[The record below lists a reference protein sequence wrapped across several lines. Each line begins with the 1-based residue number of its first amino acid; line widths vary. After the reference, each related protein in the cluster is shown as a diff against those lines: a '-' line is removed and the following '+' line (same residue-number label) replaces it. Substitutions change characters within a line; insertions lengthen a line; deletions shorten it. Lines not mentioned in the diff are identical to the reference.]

1 MNQSTVSGSLLIVF
15 LYNFAEAIRLDELR
29 RSLGVP
35 PAGREPPFR
44 QPAPEY
50 VRFITPP
57 VVVPVA
63 PFTVDGGAKVGGRI
77 AYYEYGIVTIQIEI
91 PFAGTWAELVALAAR
106 WMNSAELERR
116 AAAVVREH
124 VTRAGEAIVSP
135 FAEQLSEDYYI
146 VHLREARDGAGGT
159 LNAGELIEQCPDSIA
174 QIVRGEVARFS
185 AAERAEILEA
195 RMSYYENDLLV
206 VGWSAAMVYDTDEG
220 AAPTIQ
226 LLEYANT
233 QLLEFRHYD
242 AVLTGLLSEVYR
254 SLERGGPLRRWRLAR
269 DAEHLSTIRLEIREL
284 IERLD
289 NSIKFLSDI
298 FAARLY
304 RMAAMRIGVPDYR
317 LLVDQKL
324 ESAAELYSLMRDRFY
339 HGRAFILE
347 LMVVIILVI
356 ELGMILRGIR

>member
-1 MNQSTVSGSLLIVF
+1 MNQGAASGSLLIIF
-15 LYNFAEAIRLDELR
+15 LYNFAEAIRLDDLR
-29 RSLGVP
+29 RALGSP
-35 PAGREPPFR
+35 PPEREPRFQ

-50 VRFITPP
+50 VRFVTPP
-57 VVVPVA
+57 VMEQMA
-63 PFTVDGGAKVGGRI
+63 PFALDGGTEVSGRI
-77 AYYEYGIVTIQIEI
+77 AYYEYGIVTIQLEI
-91 PFAGTWAELVALAAR
+91 PFEGGWAEIIALAAR
-106 WMNSAELERR
+106 WMNSAELEQR

-124 VTRAGEAIVSP
+124 VARAGKAIVSP

-146 VHLREARDGAGGT
+146 VHLRDARDGAGKT
-159 LNAGELIEQCPDSIA
+159 LNAQELIEQCPDSIA
-174 QIVRGEVARFS
+174 QIVRGEVAQFS
-185 AAERAEILEA
+185 AGERTEILEA

-206 VGWSAAMVYDTDEG
+206 VGWSAAVVYDTVEG

-254 SLERGGPLRRWRLAR
+254 SLERGGVLRRWRLAR

-304 RMAAMRIGVPDYR
+304 RMAAARIGVPDYR

-324 ESAAELYSLMRDRFY
+324 ESAGELYGLMRDRFY

-356 ELGMILRGIR
+356 ELVLFLRGIR